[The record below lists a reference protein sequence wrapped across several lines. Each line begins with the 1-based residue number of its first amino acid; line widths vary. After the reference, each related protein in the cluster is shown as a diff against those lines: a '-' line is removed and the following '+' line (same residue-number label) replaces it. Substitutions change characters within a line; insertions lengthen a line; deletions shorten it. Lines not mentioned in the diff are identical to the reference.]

1 MEMEWWNWVT
11 LTLTGTILVANAVKA
26 VKDIFS
32 PVKDMRTD
40 IAEVKTQEKAHEKEA
55 KEHFEEIDEILQKQ
69 EETSQIMLKAL
80 FHLVNHSIDGN
91 GIEGLKKV
99 RNELSNS
106 IIER

>member
-11 LTLTGTILVANAVKA
+11 LTLTGTILVANAV
-26 VKDIFS
+26 
-32 PVKDMRTD
+32 
-40 IAEVKTQEKAHEKEA
+40 
-55 KEHFEEIDEILQKQ
+55 
-69 EETSQIMLKAL
+69 KAL